1 MGYQKGSV
9 GYGELVEFFY
19 RTHDPTTK
27 DSQGPDR
34 GTRKWRRGDVATWIR
49 SSKQTGRPVRDGR
62 RVDGALLIRFAEYRS
77 AIFYHSPE
85 QKEIAEKVTAEVQ
98 EK

>member
-1 MGYQKGSV
+1 MSV
-9 GYGELVEFFY
+9 
-19 RTHDPTTK
+19 
-27 DSQGPDR
+27 
-34 GTRKWRRGDVATWIR
+34 
-49 SSKQTGRPVRDGR
+49 
-62 RVDGALLIRFAEYRS
+62 EYRS